1 MVARLYL
8 VEIPARDL
16 KRGMNWWD
24 ADAGRT
30 YTVASVFRSPG
41 STIVR
46 FRDDERRSEY
56 MRHNEVAQ
64 HEVMA

>member
-16 KRGMNWWD
+16 KRGMSWWD
-24 ADAGRT
+24 PDAGRT
-30 YTVASVFRSPG
+30 FTVASVFRSPG

-46 FRDDERRSEY
+46 FSDDARRAEY
-56 MRHNEVAQ
+56 MRHTEVVL